1 MRSFKPLFAIALAGV
16 VALAPGAFAQTPAA
30 APALVAP
37 TIALVDMQ
45 RVVGESAAGRSIQ
58 TQLEAERREI
68 RDQLAKLQDELKNNE
83 NELKRQRAVLQQDAF
98 NEQVQAFQ
106 RKEADA
112 QRISQDR
119 QEAFTKGQNDAVNVV
134 LDNMRDVVQQLATE
148 RHISLVLRKELAISM
163 TDKNMDITDDVIQR
177 LNTKLPSVTVTI
189 AAVGSSAAQPAAPAA
204 ASAPAKAPAKK

>member
-1 MRSFKPLFAIALAGV
+1 MRSFKPLFAMALAGV

-30 APALVAP
+30 SPALVAP

-58 TQLEAERREI
+58 TQLEAERRKI

-148 RHISLVLRKELAISM
+148 RHIGLVLRKELAISM

-177 LNTKLPSVTVTI
+177 LNTKLPSVTVTV
-189 AAVGSSAAQPAAPAA
+189 AAVGSSAAQPVAPAA
-204 ASAPAKAPAKK
+204 SATPKAPAKK